1 MAPALSPGRGG
12 FAASWRR
19 ELRSL
24 RGNRADLLLVTLL
37 PLLMLAVMA
46 WMFTPSVMRDVPI
59 AVVDLDHSSDSRLLL
74 RMLDASPGVRIA
86 SQPADMQD
94 ARSQLRR
101 LDVFAIVLVP
111 RDVTRQALRG
121 RQGTVFAYYNATYM
135 TTGQSAARDI
145 GDAVSAWN
153 ARLLRERIGLQVGPG
168 KLRAAPIAV
177 QSDIMYNPARS
188 YELFL
193 LPLIFPAVLS
203 LVLALAVA
211 GSLGREIRDGSLPAW
226 LGAELKVHE
235 GDRVQAG
242 QVLFLLDSPEVA
254 AKEQQAHGALAAAQA
269 VADKADEGARSEDI
283 RAAEANWKRAEA
295 GATLAEATYQRVQ
308 NLFNEGVMTR
318 QKRDEAQTQATS
330 SRELARAARAQY
342 DMALAGAREQDKRAA
357 QGQVQQAQGAVAE
370 VNAARAEVEG
380 RAPVAGEINK
390 RMADP
395 GELVP
400 AGYPVFTLVDIDR
413 MWVAMNLRES
423 QMQGLKV
430 GSKLQGNVPALG
442 LDGEFEVYFI
452 NPAGDYA
459 TWRTTRQSSGYD
471 VRSFEVRVR
480 PVRRIEGFRP
490 GMSVLFAW
498 PQH

>member
-1 MAPALSPGRGG
+1 MSDVLHDDATTPPGK
-12 FAASWRR
+12 RR
-19 ELRSL
+19 LGPIL
-24 RGNRADLLLVTLL
+24 IVVLLVVVVLGL
-37 PLLMLAVMA
+37 WLA
-46 WMFTPSVMRDVPI
+46 WRS
-59 AVVDLDHSSDSRLLL
+59 
-74 RMLDASPGVRIA
+74 
-86 SQPADMQD
+86 PADQIQGMAD
-94 ARSQLRR
+94 A
-101 LDVFAIVLVP
+101 DTINV
-111 RDVTRQALRG
+111 
-121 RQGTVFAYYNATYM
+121 
-135 TTGQSAARDI
+135 AAKI
-145 GDAVSAWN
+145 T
-153 ARLLRERIGLQVGPG
+153 ARV
-168 KLRAAPIAV
+168 
-177 QSDIMYNPARS
+177 
-188 YELFL
+188 
-193 LPLIFPAVLS
+193 
-203 LVLALAVA
+203 
-211 GSLGREIRDGSLPAW
+211 
-226 LGAELKVHE
+226 AELKVRE
-235 GDRVQAG
+235 GDRVQPG

-295 GATLAEATYQRVQ
+295 GATLADATYQRVQ

-318 QKRDEAQTQATS
+318 QKRDEAHA
-330 SRELARAARAQY
+330 
-342 DMALAGAREQDKRAA
+342 
-357 QGQVQQAQGAVAE
+357 QVQQAQGAVAE

-430 GSKLQGNVPALG
+430 GSKLRGSVPALG
-442 LDGEFEVYFI
+442 QDGEFEVYFI